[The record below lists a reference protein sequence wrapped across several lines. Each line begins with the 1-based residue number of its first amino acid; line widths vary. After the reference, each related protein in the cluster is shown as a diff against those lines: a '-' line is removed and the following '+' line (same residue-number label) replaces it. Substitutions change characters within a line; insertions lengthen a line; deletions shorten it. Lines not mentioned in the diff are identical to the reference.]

1 MKIRYTRHARQRMAQ
16 RNIRDEQ
23 VSETLESPDEI
34 LQGDRLEMIAVRAYG
49 VREIRIVYEEAD
61 EDTIIIYTVI
71 QSRIRQA

>member
-23 VSETLESPDEI
+23 VIETLESPDEI

-61 EDTIIIYTVI
+61 ADTIIIYTVI

>member
-1 MKIRYTRHARQRMAQ
+1 MAQ
-16 RNIRDEQ
+16 RNIREEQ

>member
-1 MKIRYTRHARQRMAQ
+1 MKIRYTHHARQRMAQ

-23 VSETLESPDEI
+23 VIETLESPDEI

>member
-16 RNIRDEQ
+16 RNIREEQ

>member
-23 VSETLESPDEI
+23 VIETLESPDEI

>member
-23 VSETLESPDEI
+23 VIETLESPDEI
-34 LQGDRLEMIAVRAYG
+34 LQGDRLEMIAVRADG